1 MGFIAD
7 FKEFAF
13 KGNLIDMAVGLV
25 MGTAVAAMVKSF
37 IDHIIMPLVAS
48 IVKVGD
54 MSGWKIPLG
63 EMMEKTD
70 ADGNK
75 VMEQAAIGIGSFVQE
90 CINFAILAFIIFIA
104 LKVASKMMKT
114 AADDAPPSD
123 EVVLLT
129 EIRDSLRTSKTT
141 DSWLAQSLLT
151 S

>member
-1 MGFIAD
+1 MGFIDD

-37 IDHIIMPLVAS
+37 IDHIIMPVVAS

-54 MSGWKIPLG
+54 MSGWTIPIGG
-63 EMMEKTD
+63 EIEKEV
-70 ADGNK
+70 DG
-75 VMEQAAIGIGSFVQE
+75 VMKMVKAEIGIGSFVQE
-90 CINFAILAFIIFIA
+90 VINFTILAFVIFIA
-104 LKVASKMMKT
+104 LKIASKWMKV

-129 EIRDSLRTSKTT
+129 EIRDSLKK
-141 DSWLAQSLLT
+141 
-151 S
+151 